1 MVTPTTGKWNKQ
13 TSRYLNALDQINI
26 HLVIY
31 FWYCFVV
38 MVLICS
44 EKQKDYIYIPQR
56 LIHVPYKGGAQ
67 GEPIADDLWKKG
79 VFRIFWPFPPLN
91 GYFWYTIRKVYKFMN
106 KLIPIFWKSIHNF
119 FLSEISK
126 NKLEIMK
133 FRQFPIKLGAKKKN
147 HRSVN
152 FCSILEKKV
161 LICSVKQKDYIYIP
175 QRFIHVPY

>member
-67 GEPIADDLWKKG
+67 GEPIADDLWKNG
-79 VFRIFWPFPPLN
+79 VFRIFWPFPPSMDISGTLFEKYIN
-91 GYFWYTIRKVYKFMN
+91 LWTNWYQYFENQSIIFFSVKFLKIN
-106 KLIPIFWKSIHNF
+106 WKSWN
-119 FLSEISK
+119 
-126 NKLEIMK
+126 
-133 FRQFPIKLGAKKKN
+133 LGN
-147 HRSVN
+147 
-152 FCSILEKKV
+152 L
-161 LICSVKQKDYIYIP
+161 L
-175 QRFIHVPY
+175 

>member
-1 MVTPTTGKWNKQ
+1 MFSKTKGLHIHTPK
-13 TSRYLNALDQINI
+13 I
-26 HLVIY
+26 HSCTILG
-31 FWYCFVV
+31 
-38 MVLICS
+38 
-44 EKQKDYIYIPQR
+44 
-56 LIHVPYKGGAQ
+56 GGAQ
-67 GEPIADDLWKKG
+67 GEPIAGDLWKKG
-79 VFRIFWPFPPLN
+79 GFSYFLALPPLN

-133 FRQFPIKLGAKKKN
+133 FRQFAIKLGATKKN

-152 FCSILEKKV
+152 FCSILDKMV

>member
-1 MVTPTTGKWNKQ
+1 
-13 TSRYLNALDQINI
+13 
-26 HLVIY
+26 
-31 FWYCFVV
+31 

-56 LIHVPYKGGAQ
+56 LIHVPYKGGGA
-67 GEPIADDLWKKG
+67 GGAYCWWFMKKG
-79 VFRIFWPFPPLN
+79 GFSYFLALPPLN

-133 FRQFPIKLGAKKKN
+133 FRQFAIKLGATKKN

-152 FCSILEKKV
+152 FCSILDKMV

>member
-1 MVTPTTGKWNKQ
+1 MVTPTTAKWNKQ

-56 LIHVPYKGGAQ
+56 FIHVPYKGGAQ
-67 GEPIADDLWKKG
+67 GEPIAGDLWKKG
-79 VFRIFWPFPPLN
+79 GFSYFLALPPLN
-91 GYFWYTIRKVYKFMN
+91 GYFWYTIRKVYKIMN
-106 KLIPIFWKSIHNF
+106 KLVPIFWKSIHNY

-126 NKLEIMK
+126 KNWKSWN
-133 FRQFPIKLGAKKKN
+133 LGN
-147 HRSVN
+147 
-152 FCSILEKKV
+152 L
-161 LICSVKQKDYIYIP
+161 L
-175 QRFIHVPY
+175 